1 MIQYLLKGESTSR
14 LKVQSLC
21 SQQRYH
27 NVFYNVKMSML
38 IYLFYIF
45 LQHLAFN
52 VFFSNTETK
61 LTFFNHIVF
70 MKVNLMPA
78 SECHLL
84 T

>member
-14 LKVQSLC
+14 LKVQSLF
-21 SQQRYH
+21 SQLRYH

-52 VFFSNTETK
+52 VFFFQHRDKTDILQPHCIHEGQS
-61 LTFFNHIVF
+61 H
-70 MKVNLMPA
+70 A
-78 SECHLL
+78 S
-84 T
+84 